1 MIVDSSVVTS
11 IFLRRPGH
19 ERLIDALAGAGRAG
33 IGAPTLAE
41 ANAEISRATG
51 ADLEGL
57 VSRFLQEFGVEVVP
71 FGESH
76 SRAAVDAWRRYGGG
90 HGRAGLDLG
99 GCLVYAT
106 ARLARRPLLTADPRF
121 ARTDLELAA
130 LRPAS

>member
-1 MIVDSSVVTS
+1 MVRDPGKVFQPPPRCSLIPCAPEGAAAVIVDSSVVTS

-76 SRAAVDAWRRYGGG
+76 TRAAVDAWRRYGGG

-106 ARLARRPLLTADPRF
+106 A
-121 ARTDLELAA
+121 
-130 LRPAS
+130 

>member
-51 ADLEGL
+51 EDLEGL
-57 VSRFLQEFGVEVVP
+57 VARFLQEFGVEVVP

-76 SRAAVDAWRRYGGG
+76 SRTAVDAWRRFGPSR
-90 HGRAGLDLG
+90 GRPGLDFG
-99 GCLVYAT
+99 GCLAYAT
-106 ARLARRPLLTADPRF
+106 ARLARQPLLTADPRF
-121 ARTDLELAA
+121 ARTDLDVAD
-130 LRPAS
+130 LRPGA